1 LLCKHIYEF
10 FQSIPG
16 GCRAVNPPLVAAAGV
31 TYAQASENTHN
42 KDVAML
48 AALKGYPTSVRLLL
62 ATTFTLTV
70 ARAITLPYLVVYLA
84 ENFQLAVGQ
93 IGLLIGGA
101 LIVASLLSLY
111 GGHLVDTVR
120 NHTLVSASSLV
131 FAMAFVAAIAS
142 RSALLFF
149 LCLVLINLALAVV
162 DIAAKAGFCALLPVA
177 QRAEVFAI
185 KYTLSNIGYAVGPM
199 LGVAMLEF
207 DDHLPFIA
215 SALTGLGMC
224 LAYWRLGDRGLQAS
238 AQEQPS
244 AGFAQVALGLARD
257 RRLVCFTLGGVL
269 SAVVFGQFTAY
280 LSQYL
285 VVTSSAS
292 EAARLVGYLVTTN
305 AVTVIALQ
313 YLIGRRIGRQQLMP
327 WLLAGMALF
336 IAGLLGFAMAGSV
349 VAWCLAMLV
358 FTLGEI
364 IVIPAEYMFID
375 LIAPEHL
382 RGVYYGAQ
390 NLSNLGAA
398 LGPVMV
404 GFALGRWW
412 PGVIFYLLVMSV
424 ILAGVFYWLGTRR
437 G

>member
-1 LLCKHIYEF
+1 
-10 FQSIPG
+10 
-16 GCRAVNPPLVAAAGV
+16 
-31 TYAQASENTHN
+31 
-42 KDVAML
+42 ML
-48 AALKGYPTSVRLLL
+48 AALKHYPAAVRLLL
-62 ATTFTLTV
+62 ATTFTLTL
-70 ARAITLPYLVVYLA
+70 ARALTLPYLVVYLA
-84 ENFQLAVGQ
+84 DNFQLSVSH

-111 GGHLVDTVR
+111 GGHLVDTLP
-120 NHTLVSASSLV
+120 NHTLISASTLL
-131 FAMAFVAAIAS
+131 FALAFAAAIAS
-142 RSALLFF
+142 RSALAFF
-149 LCLVLINLALAVV
+149 LCLVLINLTLAVV
-162 DIAAKAGFCALLPVA
+162 DIAAKAGFCALLAVE
-177 QRAEVFAI
+177 QRAEVFAM
-185 KYTLSNIGYAVGPM
+185 KYTLSNVGYALGPL
-199 LGVAMLEF
+199 LGVAMLELN
-207 DDHLPFIA
+207 DHLPFIA
-215 SALTGLGMC
+215 SALIGLGMC
-224 LAYWRLGDRGLQAS
+224 MAYWRLGDRRLQAS
-238 AQEQPS
+238 LQAQPG
-244 AGFAQVALGLARD
+244 AGFAQVALGLAGD

-285 VVTSSAS
+285 VVTTSAS

-313 YLIGRRIGRQQLMP
+313 YLIGRRISRQRLMP

-336 IAGLLGFAMAGSV
+336 IAGLLGFALAGSV
-349 VAWCLAMLV
+349 LAWCLAMLV

-404 GFALGRWW
+404 GFALTQWW
-412 PGVIFYLLVMSV
+412 PGAIFYLLVVSV
-424 ILAGVFYWLGTRR
+424 ILAGVFYWLGTRKH
-437 G
+437 

>member
-1 LLCKHIYEF
+1 
-10 FQSIPG
+10 
-16 GCRAVNPPLVAAAGV
+16 
-31 TYAQASENTHN
+31 
-42 KDVAML
+42 M
-48 AALKGYPTSVRLLL
+48 
-62 ATTFTLTV
+62 
-70 ARAITLPYLVVYLA
+70 
-84 ENFQLAVGQ
+84 
-93 IGLLIGGA
+93 
-101 LIVASLLSLY
+101 
-111 GGHLVDTVR
+111 R
-120 NHTLVSASSLV
+120 NHTLVSASTLV
-131 FAMAFVAAIAS
+131 FALAFMVAVAS
-142 RSALLFF
+142 RSVWLFF
-149 LCLVLINLALAVV
+149 TCLVLINLALAVV
-162 DIAAKAGFCALLPVA
+162 DIAAKAGFCALLPVE

-185 KYTLSNIGYAVGPM
+185 KYTLSNVGYAVGPL
-199 LGVAMLEF
+199 LGVAMLEL

-224 LAYWRLGDRGLQAS
+224 MAYWRLGDRGLQAS

-244 AGFAQVALGLARD
+244 VGFRQVALGLARD

-336 IAGLLGFAMAGSV
+336 IAGLLGFAMAGSI

-398 LGPVMV
+398 LGPVLV

>member
-1 LLCKHIYEF
+1 
-10 FQSIPG
+10 
-16 GCRAVNPPLVAAAGV
+16 
-31 TYAQASENTHN
+31 
-42 KDVAML
+42 ML
-48 AALKGYPTSVRLLL
+48 AALKRYPPAVRLLL
-62 ATTFTLTV
+62 TTTFTLTL
-70 ARAITLPYLVVYLA
+70 ARALTLPYLVVYLA
-84 ENFQLAVGQ
+84 DNFQLPVSQ

-101 LIVASLLSLY
+101 LIIASLLSLY

-120 NHTLVSASSLV
+120 NHTLVIASTLV
-131 FAMAFVAAIAS
+131 FALAFIGAIAS
-142 RSALLFF
+142 RSAALFF

-162 DIAAKAGFCALLPVA
+162 DIAAKAGFCALLPVDE
-177 QRAEVFAI
+177 RAEVFAI
-185 KYTLSNIGYAVGPM
+185 KYTLSNVGYAAGPL
-199 LGVAMLEF
+199 LGVAMLEL

-215 SALTGLGMC
+215 SALLGLGMG
-224 LAYWRLGDRGLQAS
+224 LAYLRLGDRSLQGDAPAQS
-238 AQEQPS
+238 A

-285 VVTSSAS
+285 VVTTTPS

-313 YLIGRRIGRQQLMP
+313 YLIGRRISRQRLMP
-327 WLLAGMALF
+327 WLLAGMGLF
-336 IAGLLGFAMAGSV
+336 IAGLLGFSWASTVPM
-349 VAWCLAMLV
+349 WCLAMLV

-404 GFALGRWW
+404 GFALGHWW
-412 PGVIFYLLVMSV
+412 PGAIFYLLVLSV
-424 ILAGVFYWLGTRR
+424 ILAGVFYWRGTRR
-437 G
+437 Y

>member
-1 LLCKHIYEF
+1 MLC
-10 FQSIPG
+10 
-16 GCRAVNPPLVAAAGV
+16 
-31 TYAQASENTHN
+31 T
-42 KDVAML
+42 
-48 AALKGYPTSVRLLL
+48 LKGYPISVRLLL

-70 ARAITLPYLVVYLA
+70 ARALTLPYLVVYLA
-84 ENFQLAVGQ
+84 DNFQLAVGQ

-120 NHTLVSASSLV
+120 NHTLVSASTLA
-131 FAMAFVAAIAS
+131 FALAFVVAIAS

-149 LCLVLINLALAVV
+149 ICLVLINLTLAVV
-162 DIAAKAGFCALLPVA
+162 DIAAKAAFCALLPVT

-185 KYTLSNIGYAVGPM
+185 KYTLSNVGYAVGPL

-207 DDHLPFIA
+207 DEHLPFIA

-224 LAYWRLGDRGLQAS
+224 LAYWRLGDRGLQAGPL
-238 AQEQPS
+238 EQP
-244 AGFAQVALGLARD
+244 AVGFAQVALGLARD

-285 VVTSSAS
+285 VVTSSPS

-327 WLLAGMALF
+327 WLLMGMALF
-336 IAGLLGFAMAGSV
+336 IAGLLGFAIAGSV
-349 VAWCLAMLV
+349 LAWCLAMLV

-437 G
+437 S

>member
-1 LLCKHIYEF
+1 
-10 FQSIPG
+10 
-16 GCRAVNPPLVAAAGV
+16 
-31 TYAQASENTHN
+31 
-42 KDVAML
+42 ML
-48 AALKGYPTSVRLLL
+48 AALKGYPSSVRLLL

-70 ARAITLPYLVVYLA
+70 ARALTLPYLVVYLA
-84 ENFQLAVGQ
+84 DNFQLPVGQ

-111 GGHLVDTVR
+111 GGHLVDTLR
-120 NHTLVSASSLV
+120 NHTLVSASTLV
-131 FAMAFVAAIAS
+131 FALAFVVAIAS
-142 RSALLFF
+142 RSVWLFF
-149 LCLVLINLALAVV
+149 TCLVLINLALAVV
-162 DIAAKAGFCALLPVA
+162 DIAAKAGFCALLPVE

-185 KYTLSNIGYAVGPM
+185 KYTLSNVGYAVGPL
-199 LGVAMLEF
+199 LGVAMLEL

-224 LAYWRLGDRGLQAS
+224 LAYWRLGDRGLQTS

-244 AGFAQVALGLARD
+244 AGFSQVALGLARD

-412 PGVIFYLLVMSV
+412 PGVVFYLLVMSV

>member
-1 LLCKHIYEF
+1 
-10 FQSIPG
+10 
-16 GCRAVNPPLVAAAGV
+16 
-31 TYAQASENTHN
+31 
-42 KDVAML
+42 ML
-48 AALKGYPTSVRLLL
+48 AALKGYPASVRLLL

-70 ARAITLPYLVVYLA
+70 ARALTLPYLVVYLA
-84 ENFQLAVGQ
+84 DNFQLAVGQ

-120 NHTLVSASSLV
+120 NHTLVSASTLV
-131 FAMAFVAAIAS
+131 FALAFVAAIAS

-149 LCLVLINLALAVV
+149 FCLVLINLALAVV

-185 KYTLSNIGYAVGPM
+185 KYTLSNVGYAVGPL
-199 LGVAMLEF
+199 LGVAMLEL

-238 AQEQPS
+238 APEQPS
-244 AGFAQVALGLARD
+244 AGFGQVALGLARD

-285 VVTSSAS
+285 VETSSAS

-349 VAWCLAMLV
+349 LAWCLAMLV

-404 GFALGRWW
+404 GFALGQWW
-412 PGVIFYLLVMSV
+412 PGMIFYLLVMSV
-424 ILAGVFYWLGTRR
+424 ILAGVFYWLGTRSA
-437 G
+437 

>member
-1 LLCKHIYEF
+1 
-10 FQSIPG
+10 
-16 GCRAVNPPLVAAAGV
+16 
-31 TYAQASENTHN
+31 
-42 KDVAML
+42 ML
-48 AALKGYPTSVRLLL
+48 AAMKGYPASVRLLL
-62 ATTFTLTV
+62 ATTFSLTV

-84 ENFQLAVGQ
+84 DNFQLSVGQ

-120 NHTLVSASSLV
+120 NHTLVSASTLV
-131 FAMAFVAAIAS
+131 FALAFVIAIAS
-142 RSALLFF
+142 RSVWLFF
-149 LCLVLINLALAVV
+149 SCLVLINLALAVV
-162 DIAAKAGFCALLPVA
+162 DIAAKAGFCALLPVE

-185 KYTLSNIGYAVGPM
+185 KYTLSNVGYAVGPL
-199 LGVAMLEF
+199 LGVAMLEL

-238 AQEQPS
+238 AQVPPG
-244 AGFAQVALGLARD
+244 AGFSQVALGLARD

>member
-1 LLCKHIYEF
+1 MF
-10 FQSIPG
+10 
-16 GCRAVNPPLVAAAGV
+16 AAIR
-31 TYAQASENTHN
+31 H
-42 KDVAML
+42 
-48 AALKGYPTSVRLLL
+48 YPHTVRLLL
-62 ATTFTLTV
+62 LTTFTLTV
-70 ARAITLPYLVVYLA
+70 ARALTLPYLVVYLA
-84 ENFQLAVGQ
+84 DNFQLPISQ

-111 GGHLVDTVR
+111 GGHLVDTLR
-120 NHTLVSASSLV
+120 SHMLVSASTLL
-131 FAMAFVAAIAS
+131 FALAFLGAVAS
-142 RSALLFF
+142 RSVLLFF

-185 KYTLSNIGYAVGPM
+185 KYTLSNVGYAAGPL
-199 LGVAMLEF
+199 LGVAMLELN
-207 DDHLPFIA
+207 DGMPFIA
-215 SALTGLGMC
+215 SALLGLGMC
-224 LAYWRLGDRGLQAS
+224 LAYWRLGDRSLQAS
-238 AQEQPS
+238 PPDKPA
-244 AGFAQVALGLARD
+244 AGFGQVALGLAGD

-285 VVTSSAS
+285 VVTRSPA

-305 AVTVIALQ
+305 ALTVIALQ
-313 YLIGRRIGRQQLMP
+313 YLIGRRISRQRLMP
-327 WLLAGMALF
+327 WLLAGMGLF
-336 IAGLLGFAMAGSV
+336 IAGLLGFALAGSV
-349 VAWCLAMLV
+349 LAWCLAMLV

-404 GFALGRWW
+404 GFALVHLW
-412 PGVIFYLLVMSV
+412 PGAIFYLLVLSV
-424 ILAGVFYWLGTRR
+424 ILAGVFYWLGTCKR
-437 G
+437 

>member
-1 LLCKHIYEF
+1 
-10 FQSIPG
+10 
-16 GCRAVNPPLVAAAGV
+16 
-31 TYAQASENTHN
+31 
-42 KDVAML
+42 ML
-48 AALKGYPTSVRLLL
+48 AALKGYPKPVRLLL
-62 ATTFTLTV
+62 LTTFTLTL

-84 ENFQLAVGQ
+84 DNFQLSVGR

-120 NHTLVSASSLV
+120 NHTLVIASLLI
-131 FAMAFVAAIAS
+131 FALAFAGAIAS
-142 RSALLFF
+142 PSAALFF
-149 LCLVLINLALAVV
+149 LCLVLINLTLAMV
-162 DIAAKAGFCALLPVA
+162 DIAAKAGFCALLPVEA
-177 QRAEVFAI
+177 RAEVFAI

-199 LGVAMLEF
+199 LGVAMIEV
-207 DDHLPFIA
+207 DGHLPFVA
-215 SALTGLGMC
+215 SALIGLGMC
-224 LAYWRLGDRGLQAS
+224 LAYQRLGARGLEAR
-238 AQEQPS
+238 AETPPS

-285 VVTSSAS
+285 VVTSSPE

-313 YLIGRRIGRQQLMP
+313 YLIGRRINRRHLMP
-327 WLLAGMALF
+327 WLMAGMAMF
-336 IAGLLGFAMAGSV
+336 VAGLLGFSLAGSV
-349 VAWCLAMLV
+349 LAWCIAMLV

-390 NLSNLGAA
+390 NLGNLGAA
-398 LGPVMV
+398 LGPVLV
-404 GFALGRWW
+404 GAALGYLV
-412 PGVIFYLLVMSV
+412 PGAVFYLLIGSV
-424 ILAGVFYWLGTRR
+424 ILAAVFYWLGTRSVVQ
-437 G
+437 

>member
-1 LLCKHIYEF
+1 
-10 FQSIPG
+10 
-16 GCRAVNPPLVAAAGV
+16 
-31 TYAQASENTHN
+31 
-42 KDVAML
+42 ML
-48 AALKGYPTSVRLLL
+48 AALKHYPAAVRLLL
-62 ATTFTLTV
+62 VTTFTLTV
-70 ARAITLPYLVVYLA
+70 ARALTLPYLVVYLA
-84 ENFQLAVGQ
+84 DNFQLSVGH

-111 GGHLVDTVR
+111 GGHLVDILP
-120 NHTLVSASSLV
+120 NHRLITSSTLL
-131 FAMAFVAAIAS
+131 FALAFVTAIAS
-142 RSALLFF
+142 RSAGLFF
-149 LCLVLINLALAVV
+149 LCLVLINLTLAVV
-162 DIAAKAGFCALLPVA
+162 DIAAKAGFCTLLPVER
-177 QRAEVFAI
+177 RAEVFAI
-185 KYTLSNIGYAVGPM
+185 KYTLSNVGYALGPL
-199 LGVAMLEF
+199 LGVAMLELN
-207 DDHLPFIA
+207 DHLPFVA
-215 SALTGLGMC
+215 SALIGLGMC
-224 LAYWRLGDRGLQAS
+224 VAYWRLGDRGLKTSLQAP
-238 AQEQPS
+238 PS
-244 AGFAQVALGLARD
+244 AGFAQVALGLAGD

-285 VVTSSAS
+285 VVTSNAS

-313 YLIGRRIGRQQLMP
+313 YLIGRRISRQRLMP

-336 IAGLLGFAMAGSV
+336 IAGLLGFALAGSV
-349 VAWCLAMLV
+349 LAWCLAMLV

-404 GFALGRWW
+404 GFALGQWW
-412 PGVIFYLLVMSV
+412 PGAIFYLLVMSV
-424 ILAGVFYWLGTRR
+424 ILAAVFYWLGTRR
-437 G
+437 H

>member
-1 LLCKHIYEF
+1 
-10 FQSIPG
+10 
-16 GCRAVNPPLVAAAGV
+16 
-31 TYAQASENTHN
+31 
-42 KDVAML
+42 ML
-48 AALKGYPTSVRLLL
+48 AALKGYPASVRLLL
-62 ATTFTLTV
+62 TTTFTLTV
-70 ARAITLPYLVVYLA
+70 ARALTLPYLVVYLA
-84 ENFQLAVGQ
+84 DNFQLPVGQ

-120 NHTLVSASSLV
+120 NHTLVSASTLV
-131 FAMAFVAAIAS
+131 FALAFMVAVAS
-142 RSALLFF
+142 RSVWLFF
-149 LCLVLINLALAVV
+149 TCLVLINLALAVV
-162 DIAAKAGFCALLPVA
+162 DIAAKAGFCALLPVE

-185 KYTLSNIGYAVGPM
+185 KYTLSNVGYAVGPL
-199 LGVAMLEF
+199 LGVAMLEL

-224 LAYWRLGDRGLQAS
+224 TAYWRLGDRGLQAS

-244 AGFAQVALGLARD
+244 VGFSQVALGLARD

-305 AVTVIALQ
+305 AVTVIVLQ

-336 IAGLLGFAMAGSV
+336 IAGLLGFAMAGSI

-364 IVIPAEYMFID
+364 IVIPAEYMLID

-398 LGPVMV
+398 LGPVLV

>member
-1 LLCKHIYEF
+1 
-10 FQSIPG
+10 
-16 GCRAVNPPLVAAAGV
+16 
-31 TYAQASENTHN
+31 
-42 KDVAML
+42 ML
-48 AALKGYPTSVRLLL
+48 AAMKGYPASVRLLL
-62 ATTFTLTV
+62 ATTFSLTV

-84 ENFQLAVGQ
+84 DNFQLSVGQ

-120 NHTLVSASSLV
+120 NHTLVSASTLV
-131 FAMAFVAAIAS
+131 FALAFVIAIAS
-142 RSALLFF
+142 RSVWLFF
-149 LCLVLINLALAVV
+149 TCLVLINLALAVV
-162 DIAAKAGFCALLPVA
+162 DIAAKAGFCALLPVE

-185 KYTLSNIGYAVGPM
+185 KYTLSNVGYAVGPL
-199 LGVAMLEF
+199 LGVAMLEL

-238 AQEQPS
+238 AQVQPS
-244 AGFAQVALGLARD
+244 AGFSQVALGLARD

-412 PGVIFYLLVMSV
+412 PGVVFYLLVMSV

>member
-1 LLCKHIYEF
+1 
-10 FQSIPG
+10 
-16 GCRAVNPPLVAAAGV
+16 
-31 TYAQASENTHN
+31 
-42 KDVAML
+42 ML
-48 AALKGYPTSVRLLL
+48 AAIKRYPHTVRLLL
-62 ATTFTLTV
+62 LTTFTLTV
-70 ARAITLPYLVVYLA
+70 ARALTLPYLVVYLA
-84 ENFQLAVGQ
+84 DNFQLPISQ

-111 GGHLVDTVR
+111 GGHLVDTLR
-120 NHTLVSASSLV
+120 NHTLVSVCTLL
-131 FAMAFVAAIAS
+131 FALAFVGAVAS
-142 RSALLFF
+142 RAAMLFF
-149 LCLVLINLALAVV
+149 ICLVLINLALAVV
-162 DIAAKAGFCALLPVA
+162 DIAAKAGFCALLPVEE
-177 QRAEVFAI
+177 RAEVFAI
-185 KYTLSNIGYAVGPM
+185 KYTLSNIGYAAGPL
-199 LGVAMLEF
+199 LGVALLEL
-207 DDHLPFIA
+207 DGHLPFIA
-215 SALTGLGMC
+215 SALLGLGMS

-238 AQEQPS
+238 AADQPG
-244 AGFAQVALGLARD
+244 AGFGQVALGLAGD

-285 VVTSSAS
+285 VVTSSPG

-313 YLIGRRIGRQQLMP
+313 YLIGRRISRQRLMP
-327 WLLAGMALF
+327 WLLAGMGLF
-336 IAGLLGFAMAGSV
+336 IAGLLGFALAGSTLM
-349 VAWCLAMLV
+349 WCLAMLV

-404 GFALGRWW
+404 GFALVQLW
-412 PGVIFYLLVMSV
+412 PGAIFYLLVLSV

>member
-1 LLCKHIYEF
+1 
-10 FQSIPG
+10 
-16 GCRAVNPPLVAAAGV
+16 
-31 TYAQASENTHN
+31 
-42 KDVAML
+42 ML
-48 AALKGYPTSVRLLL
+48 AALKGYPSSVRLLL

-70 ARAITLPYLVVYLA
+70 ARALTLPYLVVYLA
-84 ENFQLAVGQ
+84 DNFQLPVGQ

-111 GGHLVDTVR
+111 GGHLVDTLR
-120 NHTLVSASSLV
+120 NHTLVSASTLV
-131 FAMAFVAAIAS
+131 FALAFLVAIAS
-142 RSALLFF
+142 RSVWLFF
-149 LCLVLINLALAVV
+149 TCLVLINLALAVV
-162 DIAAKAGFCALLPVA
+162 DIAAKAGFCALLPVE

-185 KYTLSNIGYAVGPM
+185 KYTLSNVGYAVGPL
-199 LGVAMLEF
+199 LGVAMLEL

-224 LAYWRLGDRGLQAS
+224 LAYWRLGDHGLQAS

-244 AGFAQVALGLARD
+244 AGFSQVALGLARD

-292 EAARLVGYLVTTN
+292 EAARLVCYLVTTN

-412 PGVIFYLLVMSV
+412 PGVVFYLLVMSV

>member
-1 LLCKHIYEF
+1 
-10 FQSIPG
+10 
-16 GCRAVNPPLVAAAGV
+16 
-31 TYAQASENTHN
+31 
-42 KDVAML
+42 ML
-48 AALKGYPTSVRLLL
+48 AALKRYPHTVRLLL
-62 ATTFTLTV
+62 LTTFTLTV
-70 ARAITLPYLVVYLA
+70 ARALTLPYLVVYLA
-84 ENFQLAVGQ
+84 DNFQLPISQ

-101 LIVASLLSLY
+101 LIIASLLSLY
-111 GGHLVDTVR
+111 GGHLVDTLR
-120 NHTLVSASSLV
+120 SHTLVSASTLL
-131 FAMAFVAAIAS
+131 FALAFVGAVAS
-142 RSALLFF
+142 DSALLFF

-162 DIAAKAGFCALLPVA
+162 DIAAKAGFCALLPVEE
-177 QRAEVFAI
+177 RAEVFAI
-185 KYTLSNIGYAVGPM
+185 KYTLSNVGYGTGPL
-199 LGVAMLEF
+199 LGVAMLELN
-207 DDHLPFIA
+207 DHMPFIA
-215 SALTGLGMC
+215 SAVLGLGMC
-224 LAYWRLGDRGLQAS
+224 LVYWWFGDRGLQAGTLEKP
-238 AQEQPS
+238 A
-244 AGFAQVALGLARD
+244 ADFAQVALGLARD

-285 VVTSSAS
+285 VVTTSPA

-313 YLIGRRIGRQQLMP
+313 YLIGRRISRQRLMP

-336 IAGLLGFAMAGSV
+336 IAGLLGFSLADSV
-349 VAWCLAMLV
+349 LVWCLAMLV

-404 GFALGRWW
+404 GFVLVHLW
-412 PGVIFYLLVMSV
+412 PGVIFYLLVLSV
-424 ILAGVFYWLGTRR
+424 ILAGVFYGLGTRR

>member
-1 LLCKHIYEF
+1 
-10 FQSIPG
+10 
-16 GCRAVNPPLVAAAGV
+16 
-31 TYAQASENTHN
+31 
-42 KDVAML
+42 ML
-48 AALKGYPTSVRLLL
+48 AALKGYPASVRLLL

-70 ARAITLPYLVVYLA
+70 ARALTLPYLVVYLA
-84 ENFQLAVGQ
+84 DNFQLSVGQ

-120 NHTLVSASSLV
+120 NHTLVSASTLV
-131 FAMAFVAAIAS
+131 FALAFVAAIAG
-142 RSALLFF
+142 RSVWLFF
-149 LCLVLINLALAVV
+149 TCLVLINLALAVV
-162 DIAAKAGFCALLPVA
+162 DIAAKAGFCALLPVE

-185 KYTLSNIGYAVGPM
+185 KYTLSNVGYAVGPL
-199 LGVAMLEF
+199 LGVAMLEL

-238 AQEQPS
+238 AQEQPGV
-244 AGFAQVALGLARD
+244 GFSQVALGLARD

-313 YLIGRRIGRQQLMP
+313 YLIGRRIARQQLMP
-327 WLLAGMALF
+327 WLLAGMTLF
-336 IAGLLGFAMAGSV
+336 IAGLLGFAMAGSA

-398 LGPVMV
+398 LGPVLA

-437 G
+437 A

>member
-1 LLCKHIYEF
+1 
-10 FQSIPG
+10 
-16 GCRAVNPPLVAAAGV
+16 
-31 TYAQASENTHN
+31 
-42 KDVAML
+42 ML

-120 NHTLVSASSLV
+120 NHTLVSASTLV

-238 AQEQPS
+238 AQEQQS

-313 YLIGRRIGRQQLMP
+313 YLIGRRISRQQLMP

-349 VAWCLAMLV
+349 MAWCLAMLV